1 MARSKSQSPLSPRTD
16 SPLSKSFPNNILFSS
31 LATENKQ
38 KNNETNKQNNPAMVF
53 TFPHQGVGAAGSG
66 GAGSLRINSSS
77 SYNNTHVS
85 SLGSSMTSPLVGRG
99 KYFIEFFFT
108 NTEIETCTRSKRKLR
123 NCEQSSNLWF
133 AAGTIKFGYNRVIRA
148 DICTYVTE
156 KTQRFKFWLATWS
169 CCQLFLFIFSV
180 CS

>member
-1 MARSKSQSPLSPRTD
+1 MSLNSFRLLAKTGSFMARSKSQSPLSPRTD

-53 TFPHQGVGAAGSG
+53 TFPHQGVGAAS
-66 GAGSLRINSSS
+66 SIRINSSS

-123 NCEQSSNLWF
+123 NCEQLQSSNLWF
-133 AAGTIKFGYNRVIRA
+133 AAGTIKFGYNREIRE
-148 DICTYVTE
+148 DICNQKNQKV
-156 KTQRFKFWLATWS
+156 
-169 CCQLFLFIFSV
+169 
-180 CS
+180 

>member
-1 MARSKSQSPLSPRTD
+1 MTYFQVNIVNPKRKKKEKKELFTNLSLNSFRLLAKTGSFMARSKSQSPLSPRTD

-99 KYFIEFFFT
+99 KYFIEFFF
-108 NTEIETCTRSKRKLR
+108 LR
-123 NCEQSSNLWF
+123 
-133 AAGTIKFGYNRVIRA
+133 
-148 DICTYVTE
+148 
-156 KTQRFKFWLATWS
+156 TQK
-169 CCQLFLFIFSV
+169 
-180 CS
+180 

>member
-1 MARSKSQSPLSPRTD
+1 MTYFQVNIVNPKRKKKEKKELFTNLSLNSFRLLAKTGSFMARSKSQSPLSPRTD

-53 TFPHQGVGAAGSG
+53 TFPHQGVGAAS
-66 GAGSLRINSSS
+66 SIRINSSS

-99 KYFIEFFFT
+99 KYFIEFFFYEHR
-108 NTEIETCTRSKRKLR
+108 NRDMYSKQKK
-123 NCEQSSNLWF
+123 
-133 AAGTIKFGYNRVIRA
+133 IK
-148 DICTYVTE
+148 E
-156 KTQRFKFWLATWS
+156 L
-169 CCQLFLFIFSV
+169 
-180 CS
+180 